1 MAGVGRE
8 AAIVVGKEA
17 GVPGGP
23 MRTPA
28 GEAGYIG
35 RRAAVSRAVTPGARK
50 WVKWRPF
57 MLMFM
62 DAPRI

>member
-8 AAIVVGKEA
+8 AEIILGKAE

-35 RRAAVSRAVTPGARK
+35 RRAAASRAVTPGARK
-50 WVKWRPF
+50 RVEWRPF
-57 MLMFM
+57 MFIFM
-62 DAPRI
+62 DGARI